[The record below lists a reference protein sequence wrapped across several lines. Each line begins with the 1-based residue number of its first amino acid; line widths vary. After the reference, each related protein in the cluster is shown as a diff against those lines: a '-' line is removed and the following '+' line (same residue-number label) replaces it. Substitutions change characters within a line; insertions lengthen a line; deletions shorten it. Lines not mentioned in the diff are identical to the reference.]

1 MEVLYTIT
9 NKVGASTGQYS
20 HYKED
25 LYSYAQESFGISSE
39 LHRKFMAIA
48 SEEKVSMI
56 QLQDLTLFETHL
68 NRNLHYKKNFLYRKF
83 VERLG
88 FHFRVYENTFIGCDN
103 A

>member
-25 LYSYAQESFGISSE
+25 LYSYAQEAFGISSE

-48 SEEKVSMI
+48 SEEKVSLI
-56 QLQDLTLFETHL
+56 TAARLNVVWNPTKPKPTLHE
-68 NRNLHYKKNFLYRKF
+68 KF
-83 VERLG
+83 PILKICVE
-88 FHFRVYENTFIGCDN
+88 V
-103 A
+103 

>member
-25 LYSYAQESFGISSE
+25 LYSYAQEAFGISSE
-39 LHRKFMAIA
+39 VHRKFMAIA
-48 SEEKVSMI
+48 SEEKVSLV

-68 NRNLHYKKNFLYRKF
+68 NRNQNYTKEFLYWKS
-83 VERLG
+83 VER
-88 FHFRVYENTFIGCDN
+88 FEVINSVSMKISS
-103 A
+103 